1 MLNKARACVV
11 VLLLASTVAAPAPD
25 RAVRNDVHTVHLL
38 FSHHLDV
45 GLNAGLEITEF
56 CDGFATKII
65 QVMLLSLRA
74 FPLTRHIITVAPI
87 SGYASPRIGSGA
99 AVTHRTL
106 QRESAPVCV

>member
-11 VLLLASTVAAPAPD
+11 VLLLASTAAAPTPD

-65 QVMLLSLRA
+65 QVMLFSLRPL
-74 FPLTRHIITVAPI
+74 PLTRHTITVAPI
-87 SGYASPRIGSGA
+87 SGYTSPERISSGA
-99 AVTHRTL
+99 AVTLRAL
-106 QRESAPVCV
+106 